1 MLPLNPIVDNRIVSD
16 KTFAIRLLNFIRDV
30 DVNDPASDEEKC
42 YLLDIA
48 QSLLN
53 YQIKTAED
61 ELEISYLKF
70 NNLL

>member
-42 YLLDIA
+42 YLLDVA

>member
-1 MLPLNPIVDNRIVSD
+1 MLPLNPIVDNRIVND

>member
-42 YLLDIA
+42 YLLDVA

-61 ELEISYLKF
+61 ELEMSYLKF

>member
-42 YLLDIA
+42 YLLDVA
-48 QSLLN
+48 QSLLD
-53 YQIKTAED
+53 YQIKTAKD

>member
-1 MLPLNPIVDNRIVSD
+1 MLLSNPIIDNRIVSD

-42 YLLDIA
+42 YLLNVA
-48 QSLLN
+48 QSLLD
-53 YQIKTAED
+53 YQIETVKD
-61 ELEISYLKF
+61 KLEISYLKL

>member
-42 YLLDIA
+42 YLLDVA

-53 YQIKTAED
+53 YQIKTVED